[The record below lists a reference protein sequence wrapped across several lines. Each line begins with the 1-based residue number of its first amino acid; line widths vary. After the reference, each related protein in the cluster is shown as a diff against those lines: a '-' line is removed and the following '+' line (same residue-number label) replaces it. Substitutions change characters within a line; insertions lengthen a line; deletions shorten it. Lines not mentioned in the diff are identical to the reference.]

1 MILNSMNILT
11 LCSSTNF
18 KWVVPLN
25 GLPSIY
31 HSTDGVGSPTAVQ
44 FTVPDSPT
52 LTLVSN
58 GGLTHLGLAGTK
70 RRDHYHVAIYTQK
83 TLLILGPLLQSP
95 LNNNFRGFHCC
106 VDLGNWM
113 FIKVQFLIHILQI
126 ISYSTQIHI
135 SLKLW
140 FSQNPRKLITTNINE
155 INVCFKILT

>member
-31 HSTDGVGSPTAVQ
+31 HSTVGVGSPTAVQ

-106 VDLGNWM
+106 VDQG
-113 FIKVQFLIHILQI
+113 
-126 ISYSTQIHI
+126 TEC
-135 SLKLW
+135 SLKCS
-140 FSQNPRKLITTNINE
+140 F
-155 INVCFKILT
+155 